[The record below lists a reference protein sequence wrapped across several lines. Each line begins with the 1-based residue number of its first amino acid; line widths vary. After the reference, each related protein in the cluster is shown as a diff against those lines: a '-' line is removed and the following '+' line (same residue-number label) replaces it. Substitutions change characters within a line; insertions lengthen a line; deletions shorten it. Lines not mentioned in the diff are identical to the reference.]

1 MNANR
6 TSRRPWWIG
15 FGLVA
20 VGLVTF
26 LLLADRPDQ
35 VAAEV
40 AKRVGAGKKAP
51 AEADFAIGLWW
62 AAAINLGLVVGLM
75 MATPLWA
82 RRLSPPDE
90 GRGVDVR
97 RLSRAGLLAILAI
110 MMLGGVMRWN
120 LAHRSL
126 WWDELWPIKFGV
138 VGYYVGGTETPL
150 EDRKFAEGSW
160 QRSLWHYTRPTN
172 HPSASF
178 PARLSHVVWK
188 RFAKPEGPHEFSDFA
203 VRFPNWL
210 ASMASIGV
218 VGLIGFA
225 WRRPVAGILGALILA
240 VHPWHIRYGIDLR
253 GYSWVVLWTATG
265 MLWLT
270 CLLRSGRSKWW
281 PWWAFGVNQALLA
294 WSFLYGAAV
303 AAAFFGVVALLVPFV
318 WKSQEDR
325 WAAWFRLILVNVVA
339 AMIFIQ
345 LFAPN
350 LLQMTRW
357 LDDVTQH
364 HAGHG
369 LNADKFIDFVGWWF
383 AGTTWE
389 LPQIPESAG
398 LADLASR
405 SAPALMGTAMILLGS
420 LVGIGLYSMGR
431 RSRPLALI
439 LGAPLVGGAVLLAF
453 FWVTQDFFYPRFL
466 IFMVIPMA
474 LGLG

>member
-1 MNANR
+1 
-6 TSRRPWWIG
+6 
-15 FGLVA
+15 
-20 VGLVTF
+20 
-26 LLLADRPDQ
+26 
-35 VAAEV
+35 
-40 AKRVGAGKKAP
+40 
-51 AEADFAIGLWW
+51 
-62 AAAINLGLVVGLM
+62 
-75 MATPLWA
+75 
-82 RRLSPPDE
+82 
-90 GRGVDVR
+90 
-97 RLSRAGLLAILAI
+97 
-110 MMLGGVMRWN
+110 
-120 LAHRSL
+120 
-126 WWDELWPIKFGV
+126 
-138 VGYYVGGTETPL
+138 
-150 EDRKFAEGSW
+150 
-160 QRSLWHYTRPTN
+160 
-172 HPSASF
+172 
-178 PARLSHVVWK
+178 
-188 RFAKPEGPHEFSDFA
+188 
-203 VRFPNWL
+203 
-210 ASMASIGV
+210 
-218 VGLIGFA
+218 GLIGFA
-225 WRRPVAGILGALILA
+225 WRRSVAGILGALILA

-281 PWWAFGVNQALLA
+281 PWWAFGVNQALLV

-405 SAPALMGTAMILLGS
+405 SAPALMGTAMILIGS

-466 IFMVIPMA
+466 IFLVIPMA
-474 LGLG
+474 LGLGLACDWQSTGSRYRILLAAAVLGGLCWLMNPQWGVLMSRPYAPMRDVAEVFAAESSPALFACYGHGREMLPDYAPEVREASSLAELKALAAEAKAKGVGLVVAVGYLPFNRTMIPDGFEWLDDPEHFEVIATRLGIEPDFYFRVLRWTGKS